1 MSCFRMT
8 LRCRH
13 ISLSRPSADELLHL
27 IRTCLNSSFEN
38 GTQFIVGLDPS
49 SLRTSVL
56 T

>member
-1 MSCFRMT
+1 MT

-13 ISLSRPSADELLHL
+13 VSLLGPSAEELLHL
-27 IRTCLNSSFEN
+27 IRACLNSSFEN
-38 GTQFIVGLDPS
+38 GTQYMVSLDLS